1 MCLVAQVL
9 TKTYILQPEDDIVPK
24 EFVGCKI
31 NWKEGKD
38 VTVEQVGSTWKGAG
52 REQGV
57 VPGQGD
63 C

>member
-1 MCLVAQVL
+1 M
-9 TKTYILQPEDDIVPK
+9 PK

-52 REQGV
+52 RGQGQ

-63 C
+63 R